1 LEDLR
6 QNGIISDKSVTE
18 TDMAQLEMKSD
29 EIYDL
34 IIVGGGPAALN
45 ASLYALRKGLK
56 TAMICRDL
64 GGHVKDTVNIENYL
78 GYMKIDGYDLIE
90 KFKEQM
96 LQFDCYIK
104 QYAVVVGLKDGEY
117 KSIMTDDGQ
126 TFRSAAVILATG
138 SDHRILDVPGERELF
153 GAGLSYCAICDG
165 PLFRGKDVI
174 IAGGGNSAVGSAIDL
189 SKICGKISI
198 IHRSEF
204 RADRILQD
212 RLSSCKN
219 IEIFLRHKIL
229 EVLGKDRVEGVKVLD
244 KDSNEEKVISSDALF
259 IEIGLVPNSGYARD
273 VVDINESGEIII
285 DRTCSTSV
293 PGIFAAG
300 DVTTSP
306 FKQIVI
312 ASSEGAI
319 AALSAN
325 EYLNRSKTKR

>member
-1 LEDLR
+1 LEDRLLT
-6 QNGIISDKSVTE
+6 GIILDKSGAE
-18 TDMAQLEMKSD
+18 TDMAQLVMKSD

-34 IIVGGGPAALN
+34 IIVGGGPAAIN
-45 ASLYALRKGLK
+45 AALYALRKGLK
-56 TAMICRDL
+56 TAMICRDF

-96 LQFDCYIK
+96 LQYDCYVK
-104 QYAVVVGLKDGEY
+104 QYADVTGLEDGEY
-117 KSIMTDDGQ
+117 KSVATDDGQ

-138 SDHRILDVPGERELF
+138 SDHRTLDVPGERELF

-189 SKICGKISI
+189 SKTCRRISI
-198 IHRSEF
+198 IHRSVF

-212 RLSSCKN
+212 RLSSCEN
-219 IEIFLRHKIL
+219 VEIFLRHQIL

-244 KDSNEEKVISSDALF
+244 KDKGVEKVIGSDALF
-259 IEIGLVPNSGYARD
+259 IEIGLVPNSGYARGA
-273 VVDINESGEIII
+273 VEINESGEIVT

-325 EYLNRSKTKR
+325 EFLNRSITQK